1 MPEGR
6 RFVPGKSGN
15 PGGRPKEWTE
25 FKQQCRDHS
34 PLALQTLLESLKD
47 EEGNVRN
54 KAAEILLA
62 YAWGKPTQAVEMSG
76 PEGSPV
82 SISINRTVKK

>member
-1 MPEGR
+1 
-6 RFVPGKSGN
+6 VPG
-15 PGGRPKEWTE
+15 
-25 FKQQCRDHS
+25 
-34 PLALQTLLESLKD
+34 PLPARTADAAFESLKD